1 MTAPETEVIVTKD
14 GAELLR
20 TKLVPGDYVIGREAG
35 CEIVVPIDGVSR
47 RHAKLTINFDTAF
60 IEDLGS
66 SNGTYV
72 AERKIEENTRLFP
85 NQTIKLGAVSL
96 HLKRLKYEPPAD
108 SLSPH
113 SVAVKRHL
121 PPEFLHEQKHDIGA
135 IIAQGGMGA
144 IVEAQDKLLRR
155 KVAMKVMLATGA
167 DTDVV
172 RFIEE
177 AQITGQLEHPNIVP
191 VYEIGVDEQ
200 EQVFYTMKLVR
211 GITLHQVLH
220 LIETGVPESV
230 AKFQLPALLTIF
242 QKMCDAL
249 AFAHSKGVLHRD
261 LKPAN
266 IMLGEYGEVLVMDWG
281 LARATGRNEAL
292 GAEPSRTAVRSARQD
307 EGAAMMTM
315 AGMVIGTP
323 QYMPPEQARGDVEK
337 FDARADI
344 YSLGAILYHM
354 LTLEPPISGDDVG
367 QMLQSVADGKVAP
380 QFASTGERKVESTR
394 ALPHIPGG
402 KIPEPLAA
410 ITRKAMAMQ
419 REDRYP
425 TVKELQAAVLAFQSL
440 SSAPANSR
448 PGQVPQSGTPPVA
461 PKKSSS
467 LIIAL
472 SAALL
477 LLAALCVKF
486 AMDRSHAEAALREAQ
501 KSAGTV
507 KEEQKR

>member
-20 TKLVPGDYVIGREAG
+20 TKVVPGEYVIGRETG
-35 CEIVVPIDGVSR
+35 CALLVPGDVVSR
-47 RHAKLTINFDTAF
+47 RHAKLTIHFDTAF

-72 AERKIEENTRLFP
+72 ADRKIEESTRLFP
-85 NQTIKLGAVSL
+85 GQTIRLGSVAVRL
-96 HLKRLKYEPPAD
+96 RRLKYEAPAD
-108 SLSPH
+108 SISPH
-113 SVAVKRHL
+113 REAVKRHL
-121 PPEFLHEQKHDIGA
+121 PADFLHELKYDIGT

-155 KVAMKVMLATGA
+155 KVAMKVMRSTGTQ
-167 DTDVV
+167 TDVV

-191 VYEIGVDEQ
+191 VYELGVDEQ

-211 GITLHQVLH
+211 GSTLHDVLH
-220 LIETGVPESV
+220 GIESGTPDAVEKYPLSV
-230 AKFQLPALLTIF
+230 LLTIF
-242 QKMCDAL
+242 QKVCDAL

-281 LARATGRNEAL
+281 LARASGRNEAD
-292 GAEPSRTAVRSARQD
+292 GTEPSRTLVRSARQD

-315 AGMVIGTP
+315 AGMVLGTP
-323 QYMPPEQARGDVEK
+323 QYMPPEQARGEIEK
-337 FDARADI
+337 FDARTDV

-367 QMLQSVADGKVAP
+367 QMLQSVADGNVAP
-380 QFASTGERKVESTR
+380 QVATAGPRRVESTR

-410 ITRKAMAMQ
+410 ITRQAMAMR
-419 REDRYP
+419 REDRHQ
-425 TVKELQAAVLAFQSL
+425 TVQELQAAVQTFQS
-440 SSAPANSR
+440 APQPTKAAAA
-448 PGQVPQSGTPPVA
+448 PQPA
-461 PKKSSS
+461 LEKSPAAKGKYIAR
-467 LIIAL
+467 LVLPLFVIIAL
-472 SAALL
+472 LIG
-477 LLAALCVKF
+477 LCLKLSI
-486 AMDRSHAEAALREAQ
+486 DRSRAEAALHG
-501 KSAGTV
+501 KP
-507 KEEQKR
+507 